1 MVYNTEQRVCKEKWM
16 LKLYRFGKKE
26 YGLILPLVIFL
37 LLNFAFTSLTPSTLL
52 HTGSIIVTFVIF
64 LVMLLCAFNV
74 VKHADWLAEKF
85 GEPYG
90 TLILTLAV
98 ISIEVA
104 LIVTMMLIGKGD
116 PVLARDTMFA
126 VIMIAVNG
134 FAGLSLL
141 TGGIKHST
149 QMYNIEG
156 ASAYIA
162 VLIPLVTLCL
172 ILPNFTVATTE
183 GTLSTSQSV
192 LIIFV
197 CVLLYATFLVKQT
210 ITHKDYF
217 RFSIDREEEEHHNPI
232 GSVCYHVVMLI
243 IGLGIMIALSK
254 NLGNF
259 LNYSIQEAGLPS
271 KLGGFIIALLVLT
284 PEGVSAI
291 QSAYKNQLQ
300 RSINLCMGSA
310 VATICLTVP
319 SVLIISL
326 FLGEKLI
333 LGLNST
339 ATILM
344 LLTFF
349 ISLITF
355 TSRRTSVLNGMVL
368 LSVFIVYF
376 ALIFD
381 TPTFS

>member
-1 MVYNTEQRVCKEKWM
+1 MNKAIR
-16 LKLYRFGKKE
+16 LARHE
-26 YGLILPLVIFL
+26 YGIILPVILFI
-37 LLNFAFTSLTPSTLL
+37 LLNFVFQNHSPYKLSHLMVQLTTA
-52 HTGSIIVTFVIF
+52 SIFII
-64 LVMLLCAFNV
+64 MMICAFNV
-74 VKHADWLAEKF
+74 VKHADWLAEKL

-98 ISIEVA
+98 ITIEVA
-104 LIVTMMLIGKGD
+104 LIVTMMLTGKGD
-116 PVLARDTMFA
+116 PTLARDTMFA

-141 TGGIKHST
+141 TGGIRHST

-162 VLIPLVTLCL
+162 VLIPLIMLCL
-172 ILPNFTVATTE
+172 ILPNYTLSTE
-183 GTLSTSQSV
+183 VGTLSSGQS
-192 LIIFV
+192 IIVIVV
-197 CVLLYATFLVKQT
+197 CIMLYATFLVKQT
-210 ITHKDYF
+210 ITHRDYF
-217 RFSIDREEEEHHNPI
+217 KFSIREEEDEEHRSPI
-232 GSVCYHVVMLI
+232 GSVFYHVSMLI
-243 IGLGIMIALSK
+243 LGLVVMIALSK
-254 NLGNF
+254 NLATF
-259 LNYSIQEAGLPS
+259 LEYSIQEAGLPS

-319 SVLIISL
+319 SVLIISML
-326 FLGEKLI
+326 LNEKLV
-333 LGLNST
+333 LGLNAT
-339 ATILM
+339 ATVLM
-344 LLTFF
+344 ILTFF

-368 LSVFIVYF
+368 LSVFLVYF

-381 TPTFS
+381 IAQPLTHI